1 VKHPYK
7 EKKREMKVT
16 FRHNEMVVSKA
27 QYDVAYMLKVSRRF
41 QRTKRKYGLNVQTEN
56 MIREDYRERTA

>member
-1 VKHPYK
+1 
-7 EKKREMKVT
+7 MKVT